1 MSIVEK
7 INELKS
13 LRTQLALNL
22 KDKGVTTTSSEGFA
36 DLVPKVL
43 EADKKGTQD
52 MIEAFVYK
60 KGVTSKI
67 ANSLSYPNG
76 IGPYVFAGCTNL
88 SDFDFT
94 GKGFAVKST
103 DISLPGAYS
112 SLKKIN
118 EGAFMS
124 TNIDADVLNRLCY
137 GYDAKLSSRVFEECT
152 IHCIDDTLRIAE
164 YEQKGFIIPENLFKN
179 AKFIRH
185 DSSTSIKYLTIGG
198 SHINENGTIMIC
210 NQAFLNTS
218 ITNNISI
225 YNGKCNMLWI
235 GEEAFAKNS
244 VNSMYVNI
252 MSDIS
257 MLYVYK
263 DAFKNCA
270 GVNLSNITNAYY
282 IYSGAFN
289 KCSNVII
296 NLSNPII
303 SNYEFSGIIESR
315 AFMNAKI
322 LGRIGNFFRTIVQ
335 QSTNIPSG
343 AFYGAKI
350 VEPEV
355 FSAFSKCKAI
365 GEAAFKSTIFANQR
379 PAMKFQN
386 PSVIIEKEAF
396 MNANIFNFT
405 VDISNGHGCI
415 YEVSEKA
422 FYGCNSMSYVNF
434 VKTYDIYNSYIE
446 TTNTI
451 HSNAFGSCPNLQL
464 IELSPYTSGANFY
477 NNAFYRP
484 VKAMSVTATS
494 CSIFLYGPM
503 GYFTDG
509 LLNRSVMFTPP
520 FLENTTV
527 FDDNTT
533 VYVPLAF
540 YALYKSA
547 TNFGLVNL
555 KPMTSM
561 QNKASVVKHNGSS
574 STGYIIFSSP
584 TLNGWVNRS
593 NEMNINE
600 YSYYLTNNPYGSK
613 TSNVVNIQLS
623 DQGNTEIIE
632 LAQAMTPQAYA
643 NGQWC
648 ILEKKI
654 K

>member
-22 KDKGVTTTSSEGFA
+22 KNKGVTTTSSEGFA

-52 MIEAFVYK
+52 MIEAFVYRE
-60 KGVTSKI
+60 GVTSKI
-67 ANSLSYPNG
+67 ANSPSYPNG
-76 IGPYVFAGCTNL
+76 IGPYTFAGCTNL
-88 SDFDFT
+88 SDFDFM
-94 GKGFAVKST
+94 GKGFAVKGT

-112 SLKKIN
+112 SLKSIS

-124 TNIDADVLNRLCY
+124 TNIDADILNRLNY
-137 GYDAKLSSRVFEECT
+137 GAVPNVSNRVFEGCT
-152 IHCIDDTLRIAE
+152 IHCTNDTLKIAE
-164 YEQKGFIIPENLFKN
+164 YNSNIVNIPENFLKN
-179 AKFIRH
+179 AKFIIH
-185 DSSTSIKYLTIGG
+185 TSSNSVKYLAIGSSHTSYIGIG
-198 SHINENGTIMIC
+198 S
-210 NQAFLNTS
+210 QAFLNVNITS
-218 ITNNISI
+218 AISI
-225 YNGKCNMLWI
+225 YNADSIYMHI
-235 GEEAFAKNS
+235 EEKAFAKSSKDN
-244 VNSMYVNI
+244 MHVNI
-252 MSDIS
+252 ENDIKTL
-257 MLYVYK
+257 MIHEY
-263 DAFKNCA
+263 AFKNCNK
-270 GVNLSNITNAYY
+270 VTVSNITNACY
-282 IYSGAFN
+282 IWPAAF
-289 KCSNVII
+289 SNCGEVVI
-296 NLSNPII
+296 NLSNRIS
-303 SNYEFSGIIESR
+303 SNYTFDGSIGYG
-315 AFMNAKI
+315 AFTHA
-322 LGRIGNFFRTIVQ
+322 RICDGNFFKIIAQ
-335 QSTNIPSG
+335 QSTSIPSG
-343 AFYGAKI
+343 AFYGAQI
-350 VEPEV
+350 YELSN
-355 FSAFSKCKAI
+355 FSAFSKCSII
-365 GEAAFKSTIFANQR
+365 GEEAFRSTVFANEKPSMQ
-379 PAMKFQN
+379 FQN
-386 PSVIIEKEAF
+386 PSVKINKYAF
-396 MNANIFNFT
+396 RDTNIYNFT
-405 VDISNGHGCI
+405 VDTSKGRGCI
-415 YEVSEKA
+415 YEVSEEA
-422 FYGCNSMSYVNF
+422 FYGCNSMRYVNF
-434 VKTYDIYNSYIE
+434 VKLYDSYNSYIE
-446 TTNTI
+446 TTKNI
-451 HSNAFGSCPNLQL
+451 YSSAFKYCINLTK
-464 IELSPYTSGANFY
+464 IFLSPDISSARFY
-477 NNAFYRP
+477 NKAFYRHS
-484 VKAMSVTATS
+484 KSIMAKS

-509 LLNRSVMFTPP
+509 LLNRSVEFTPP
-520 FLENTTV
+520 FIENTTV

-632 LAQAMTPQAYA
+632 LAHAMTPQAYV
-643 NGQWC
+643 NSQWC